1 MSEQTFRMNRYVR
14 HGRLLVG
21 SVAAVGFVAK
31 MVLAARTRGPA
42 DVYFFWAFA
51 QHIEKVG
58 PVRIYAHPMPRL
70 PVYNHPPLAGWMLL
84 GLDRLSR
91 LGVEFGTLIRTP
103 ACLAD
108 FAAALLVFEIVRRR
122 RSVRTAVACGIGVT
136 LSPVLIPA
144 SGYHG
149 NTDSVAVTLALAAA
163 WLLAD
168 RRKPVAAGVVA
179 ALSISV
185 KFVPVVALPVL
196 VVAAWRG
203 GRREFTR
210 FSAAL
215 GAVLLVVWGPVL
227 ATVPGALRANVL
239 EYKGG
244 NFRLWGIVKFAEWLG
259 FSNESIAVLR
269 GPGHFVVV
277 LVCVAAGVWPAWRRP
292 DRAPLAVAITLGVL
306 LLLSTASGVQ
316 YLAWP
321 VAALFAIGF
330 WEGLAYSVLA
340 GVLASWVYTIQKP
353 TRWTYDQQVLGAWA
367 WAALLVG
374 VVSGYAAVFRSR
386 ERGPDAPAPNP
397 AATVPAPSVP
407 LEVR

>member
-1 MSEQTFRMNRYVR
+1 MSAQTFGTNQYVR
-14 HGRLLVG
+14 HGRLIVG
-21 SVAAVGFVAK
+21 AVAAVGFLAK
-31 MVLAARTRGPA
+31 MVFAARTRGPA
-42 DVYFFWAFA
+42 DVFFFWAFS

-58 PVRIYAHPMPRL
+58 PVRIYAHPMPGL

-136 LSPVLIPA
+136 LSPVLVPT

-168 RRKPVAAGVVA
+168 RRTPLAAGVVA

-185 KFVPVVALPVL
+185 KFVPVVALPAL
-196 VVAAWRG
+196 LVAAWRT
-203 GRREFTR
+203 GRREFLR
-210 FSAAL
+210 FSAGL
-215 GAVLLVVWGPVL
+215 GAVLLVVWGPVV

-244 NFRLWGIVKFAEWLG
+244 DFRLWGIVKFAEWLG
-259 FSNESIAVLR
+259 FSHASIAELR

-277 LVCVAAGVWPAWRRP
+277 LLCVAAGAWPAWRRP
-292 DRAPLAVAITLGVL
+292 DRAPLVVAITLSVL

-353 TRWTYDQQVLGAWA
+353 TRWNYDQQVLGAWA

-374 VVSGYAAVFRSR
+374 VASGYAAVFRSR
-386 ERGPDAPAPNP
+386 ERPGAPAPHV
-397 AATVPAPSVP
+397 ATTVPAPSAP

>member
-1 MSEQTFRMNRYVR
+1 MSAQTFGMNWDVR
-14 HGRLLVG
+14 RGRVLVAA
-21 SVAAVGFVAK
+21 VAAVGFLGK
-31 MVLAARTRGPA
+31 MVLAANTRGPA
-42 DVYFFWAFA
+42 DVYFFSQFA
-51 QHIEKVG
+51 RHIEKVG
-58 PVRIYAHPMPRL
+58 PIRIYAHPMRGL

-84 GLDRLSR
+84 GLDRIAR
-91 LGVEFGTLIRTP
+91 LGIEFGTLIRTP

-122 RSVRTAVACGIGVT
+122 RTVRTAVACGIGVT
-136 LSPVLIPA
+136 LSPVLVPA

-168 RRKPVAAGVVA
+168 RKSPLAAGVCAAVA
-179 ALSISV
+179 VSI
-185 KFVPVVALPVL
+185 KFVPVVALPAL
-196 VVAAWRG
+196 AVAAWRG
-203 GRREFTR
+203 GRREFAR
-210 FSAAL
+210 FSAGL
-215 GAVLLVVWGPVL
+215 TSVLLVLWGPVL
-227 ATVPGALRANVL
+227 LTVPGALRANVL

-259 FSNESIAVLR
+259 FTNESIAVLR

-277 LVCVAAGVWPAWRRP
+277 LICVAAGVWPAWRRP
-292 DRAPLAVAITLGVL
+292 ERLPLAVAVTLSVL

-321 VAALFAIGF
+321 VAALFAVGF

-353 TRWTYDQQVLGAWA
+353 TRWTYDQQVLGAYA
-367 WAALLVG
+367 WAALLLG
-374 VVSGYAAVFRSR
+374 IASGYRAIFADRTARPGEAAVH
-386 ERGPDAPAPNP
+386 APAPRAEQTP
-397 AATVPAPSVP
+397 TSVN
-407 LEVR
+407 